1 MYYFCLTVIHVVLL
15 TFVITLCL
23 PTTALLMSHVN
34 GVNLGSVGPFYCIG
48 NSFSGI
54 VNPDH
59 QDVLRDQAHLALLVI
74 LELRQDTFVLCTC
87 TYCLRYLK
95 LVCLH

>member
-34 GVNLGSVGPFYCIG
+34 SVNLGSVGPVSEIR
-48 NSFSGI
+48 SP
-54 VNPDH
+54 V
-59 QDVLRDQAHLALLVI
+59 
-74 LELRQDTFVLCTC
+74 
-87 TYCLRYLK
+87 
-95 LVCLH
+95 